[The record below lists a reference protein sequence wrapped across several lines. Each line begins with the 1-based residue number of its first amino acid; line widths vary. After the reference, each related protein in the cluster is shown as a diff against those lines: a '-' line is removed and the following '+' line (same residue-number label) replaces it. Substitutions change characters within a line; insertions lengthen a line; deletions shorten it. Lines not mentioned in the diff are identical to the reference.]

1 MTSASWRIGLSAL
14 GFVALAVAPAIA
26 QRPLTAEQRIAMAE
40 IRQTA
45 ADLAIRAAA
54 RLVKTSMS
62 EQQQRQ
68 IVQDFLGD
76 LPDASTKTVQ

>member
-1 MTSASWRIGLSAL
+1 MVDEAKAESQKVVEQGLSR
-14 GFVALAVAPAIA
+14 IA
-26 QRPLTAEQRIAMAE
+26 AEQRIAMAE

-54 RLVKTSMS
+54 RLVKSSMS

-68 IVQDFLGD
+68 IVEDFLGD
-76 LPDASTKTVQ
+76 LPDDSTKTVQ